1 MKISPAPIQHQ
12 AYNYSN
18 QPLIQLG
25 QQRAEDTSE
34 EVPEEEP
41 EYVLSEFLDA
51 KVQKYSEDNATFSD
65 QYKNLEKAYK
75 YFTQQVVALQE
86 QINKL
91 KQSPLQRS
99 LTIDSSAYEQDKD
112 DARLTIDTEHM
123 GSKKYKSEQQQQ
135 QINMLELQLGELKT
149 EQAALK
155 QQMIELIINEMRRRG
170 DDYTI

>member
-34 EVPEEEP
+34 EVP

-112 DARLTIDTEHM
+112 DAPSIWVLKNIKASNNS
-123 GSKKYKSEQQQQ
+123 SK
-135 QINMLELQLGELKT
+135 
-149 EQAALK
+149 
-155 QQMIELIINEMRRRG
+155 
-170 DDYTI
+170 